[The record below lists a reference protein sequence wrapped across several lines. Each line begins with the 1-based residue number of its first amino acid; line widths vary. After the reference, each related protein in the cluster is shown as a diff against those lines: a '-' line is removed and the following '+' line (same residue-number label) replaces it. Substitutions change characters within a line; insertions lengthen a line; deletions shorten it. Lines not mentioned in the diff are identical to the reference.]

1 MAAFTEKEM
10 NEFKMANW
18 YDLSGQ
24 VAIVT
29 GGSTGLG
36 LAVTRCLVSA
46 GAKVCVVAL
55 KRRSR
60 RQRRWRNLALR
71 QLFTSLILQIR
82 IMQATGRPYCK
93 GTWKSGYS
101 GK

>member
-46 GAKVCVVAL
+46 GAGGRGAGGIWL
-55 KRRSR
+55 SG
-60 RQRRWRNLALR
+60 
-71 QLFTSLILQIR
+71 SLL
-82 IMQATGRPYCK
+82 PV
-93 GTWKSGYS
+93 
-101 GK
+101 